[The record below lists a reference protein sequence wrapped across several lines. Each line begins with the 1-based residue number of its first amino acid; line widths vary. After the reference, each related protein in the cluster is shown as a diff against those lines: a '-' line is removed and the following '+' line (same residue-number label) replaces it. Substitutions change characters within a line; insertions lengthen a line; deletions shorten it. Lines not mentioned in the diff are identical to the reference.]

1 MPTVSTTARILPHGG
16 IHDVAAINLY
26 CFRIIMVR
34 IHVLKSVRPDAHYFY
49 KPDKQPESHGY
60 ANEER
65 LLLFVGNSLSS

>member
-16 IHDVAAINLY
+16 IPDVAAINLY

>member
-1 MPTVSTTARILPHGG
+1 MPPATTPEG
-16 IHDVAAINLY
+16 IQPLSVTHDIAAINLS

-49 KPDKQPESHGY
+49 KPDKQGESHGY

>member
-16 IHDVAAINLY
+16 IPDVAAINLS

-49 KPDKQPESHGY
+49 KPDKQGESHGY

>member
-1 MPTVSTTARILPHGG
+1 MPTVSTTARILPYGG
-16 IHDVAAINLY
+16 IHDIAAINLS

>member
-1 MPTVSTTARILPHGG
+1 MPTVSTTARILPYGG
-16 IHDVAAINLY
+16 MHDVAAINLS

>member
-1 MPTVSTTARILPHGG
+1 MPTVSTTARIQPRSVT
-16 IHDVAAINLY
+16 HDVAAINLS

>member
-1 MPTVSTTARILPHGG
+1 MPTISTTARILPHGG

-49 KPDKQPESHGY
+49 EPDKQGESHGY

>member
-16 IHDVAAINLY
+16 IPDVAAINLY

-65 LLLFVGNSLSS
+65 LLLSVGNSLSS

>member
-16 IHDVAAINLY
+16 IPDVAAINLS

>member
-16 IHDVAAINLY
+16 IPDVAAINLY

-34 IHVLKSVRPDAHYFY
+34 IHVLKSVRSDAHYFY

>member
-1 MPTVSTTARILPHGG
+1 MPTVSTTARILPYGG
-16 IHDVAAINLY
+16 IHDVAAINLSG
-26 CFRIIMVR
+26 FRIIMVR
-34 IHVLKSVRPDAHYFY
+34 IPVLKAVRPDAHYFY

>member
-49 KPDKQPESHGY
+49 KPDKQGESHGY

>member
-1 MPTVSTTARILPHGG
+1 
-16 IHDVAAINLY
+16 
-26 CFRIIMVR
+26 MVR

-49 KPDKQPESHGY
+49 KPDKQGESHGY

>member
-16 IHDVAAINLY
+16 IPDVAAINLSG
-26 CFRIIMVR
+26 FRIIMVR
-34 IHVLKSVRPDAHYFY
+34 IHVFKSVRPDAHYFY
-49 KPDKQPESHGY
+49 KPDKQGESHGY

>member
-16 IHDVAAINLY
+16 IPDVAAINLY

-49 KPDKQPESHGY
+49 KTDKQPESHGY

>member
-16 IHDVAAINLY
+16 IPDVAAINLS
-26 CFRIIMVR
+26 CFQIIMVR

-49 KPDKQPESHGY
+49 KPDKHGESHGY

>member
-16 IHDVAAINLY
+16 IPDVAAINLY
-26 CFRIIMVR
+26 CFRIIIVR

>member
-16 IHDVAAINLY
+16 IPDVAAINLY

-49 KPDKQPESHGY
+49 KPDKQGESHGY

>member
-16 IHDVAAINLY
+16 THDVAAINLSG
-26 CFRIIMVR
+26 FRIIIIR
-34 IHVLKSVRPDAHYFY
+34 IPVLKAVRPDAHYFY

>member
-1 MPTVSTTARILPHGG
+1 MPTVSTTARILPYGG

-26 CFRIIMVR
+26 GFRIIIIR
-34 IHVLKSVRPDAHYFY
+34 IPVLKAVRPDAHYFY
-49 KPDKQPESHGY
+49 KPDKQGESHGY